1 MVRVARATMVAEF
14 CPLKF
19 ARRNAP
25 RDSIVVR
32 CAAAQSMA
40 LRSLRKRRPRIAAA
54 GAGRVRVPAPLPAGR
69 LYLPAA
75 RPLRPNAGLPM
86 YEAAIGRGKAKRTLQ
101 QPPPVHIY
109 PLGFRDG
116 PL

>member
-1 MVRVARATMVAEF
+1 MVRVVRATMVAEF

-40 LRSLRKRRPRIAAA
+40 LRSMRNRRPRIAA

-69 LYLPAA
+69 LYLPAG
-75 RPLRPNAGLPM
+75 RPL
-86 YEAAIGRGKAKRTLQ
+86 EAERRITH
-101 QPPPVHIY
+101 V
-109 PLGFRDG
+109 
-116 PL
+116 